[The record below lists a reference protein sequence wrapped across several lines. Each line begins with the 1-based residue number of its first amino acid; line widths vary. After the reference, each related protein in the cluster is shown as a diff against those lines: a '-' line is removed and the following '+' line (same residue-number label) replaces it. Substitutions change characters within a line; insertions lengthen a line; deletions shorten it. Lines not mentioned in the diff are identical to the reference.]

1 MTSTQRYSFTLLAVF
16 ILCISVQAL
25 NKVNVWGFF
34 AHRKINELA
43 VYALPDSMHIYLR
56 SHIEYLSEHAVD
68 PDRRRHSTK
77 GEAEKHYIDLDYY
90 PYDIKQL
97 ADSFPKSWE
106 MALSCYPEDTLRTY
120 GIAPWNLQQY
130 HYRLVKQFQG
140 RDLSKLLKT
149 MADYGHYVG
158 DIHVPL
164 HTTMNYNGQLTGQKG
179 IHGLWE
185 TRLPELFFDEYDLL
199 VEEVKYI
206 DDVQELI
213 WSVVLESHRL
223 MPEVLHKEMMLSKAN
238 SSSKY
243 TFEERGERTT
253 TSYAKSFSQLYH
265 DNLNGMVEQRM
276 RCAVSCLASLWYTA
290 WVDAGQPSLKEF
302 E

>member
-1 MTSTQRYSFTLLAVF
+1 MTSTKIYSITFFAAFV
-16 ILCISVQAL
+16 LCISVQAL
-25 NKVNVWGFF
+25 NKFNVWGFF

-56 SHIEYLSEHAVD
+56 PHIDYISEHAVD

-90 PYDIKQL
+90 PYNLEQL
-97 ADSFPKSWE
+97 IDSFPRSW
-106 MALSCYPEDTLRTY
+106 MSALSCYSEDTLRAY
-120 GIAPWNLQQY
+120 GIAPWNLQRL
-130 HYRLVKQFQG
+130 HFRLVETFKG
-140 RDLSKLLKT
+140 RDLNKLLK
-149 MADYGHYVG
+149 ALSDYGHYVG

-164 HTTMNYNGQLTGQKG
+164 HTTMNYNGQLSGQKG

-199 VEEVKYI
+199 VGEVQYI
-206 DDVQELI
+206 TDVQDLI

-223 MPEVLHKEMMLSKAN
+223 MPTVLEREKELSMKH
-238 SSSKY
+238 SSTKY

-253 TSYAKSFSQLYH
+253 TSYAKSFSQSYH

-276 RCAVSCLASLWYTA
+276 RCSVSCLASLWFTA
-290 WVDAGQPSLKEF
+290 WVDAGQPSLRGFK
-302 E
+302 